1 MNFKKLADTSFK
13 DGIPKHLRWH
23 IVYKFFYSF
32 FNSAY
37 YGQIERHLFVSF
49 EHLVLILLTLKR
61 IKNQKKSEIN
71 DSILLKV
78 HDAYYDNFIL
88 LLNESIVLKLQ
99 LKESLVITEDQ
110 SELSRNDCSYISELL
125 G

>member
-1 MNFKKLADTSFK
+1 M
-13 DGIPKHLRWH
+13 
-23 IVYKFFYSF
+23 
-32 FNSAY
+32 Y
-37 YGQIERHLFVSF
+37 YGQIEKHLFVSF

-71 DSILLKV
+71 DYILLKV

>member
-49 EHLVLILLTLKR
+49 EHLVLILSTLKR

-71 DSILLKV
+71 DYILLKV

>member
-1 MNFKKLADTSFK
+1 MNFTKLADTSFK
-13 DGIPKHLRWH
+13 NGIAKHLRWH

-32 FNSAY
+32 FNSTY

-71 DSILLKV
+71 DYILLKV
-78 HDAYYDNFIL
+78 HDANYDNFTL

-99 LKESLVITEDQ
+99 LKESLIITEDQ
-110 SELSRNDCSYISELL
+110 SEFSRNACSYISELL